1 MTKAEQ
7 AKLIRDII
15 ADNRLTLLFHPLL
28 SVKRKGIVG
37 VEALPEGVSPDGP
50 VSYAALH
57 DMAAVEGLTLDLD
70 RALRQK
76 ALEGFQPLHQKDKD
90 RLLFLRFETSI
101 VDLGIVG
108 SGHLANVVSGLGI
121 NPNNVVI
128 EITDS
133 EANDTGALRKFV
145 GRYHDAG
152 FLIALRDV
160 GSGHSNLTRIAQT
173 RPDILKI
180 DPTMA
185 RGLAKEYY
193 RREIMKALLGLSKN
207 LGVLAVAEGIDN
219 EEDAVLALELGADML
234 EGSYVSTHFPY
245 DAADRSVLDGP
256 IDGLVEKLKANA
268 LQKSASAKSR
278 FQDQQKTFGEILGA
292 LAKSPAGQYDG
303 TLAELARTHPAAECM
318 YLLDETGVQISDTL
332 SAPGKLLQQR
342 KLFRPA
348 EKGADHSSKD
358 YYYLLIDT
366 FISNFTTEPYVS
378 MASGNLCVTIS
389 GILRGA
395 GTQRT
400 VLCVDFPVGE

>member
-15 ADNRLTLLFHPLL
+15 ADNKLTLLFHPIL
-28 SVKRKGIVG
+28 SVKRRGVIG
-37 VEALPEGVSPDGP
+37 VEALPEANSPDGP

-76 ALEGFQPLHQKDKD
+76 ALEGFQSLHQRDKD
-90 RLLFLRFETSI
+90 LLLFLRFETSV

-133 EANDTGALRKFV
+133 EASDTGALKKFV

-173 RPDILKI
+173 RPDILKFN
-180 DPTMA
+180 PTMA

-193 RREIMKALLGLSKN
+193 RREIMKALFGLSKN
-207 LGVLAVAEGIDN
+207 LGVLAVPEGIDN
-219 EEDAVLALELGADML
+219 EDDAVLALELGADML
-234 EGSYVSTHFPY
+234 EGSYISAQFPH
-245 DAADRSVLDGP
+245 DAVDRNVMDGR
-256 IDGLVEKLKANA
+256 IDGLVEKLKASS

-278 FQDQQKTFGEILGA
+278 FQEQQKTFAEILGA
-292 LAKSPAGQYDG
+292 LAKSPAGTHAQA
-303 TLAELARTHPAAECM
+303 LAELAAKHSAAECM
-318 YLLDETGVQISDTL
+318 YLLDEAGVQISDTV

-389 GILRGA
+389 GMMRGA